1 MIFVCFMLILQQ
13 QQHSTIKCTQITLS
27 PQQQTHSVNNTTS
40 LVACFYI
47 CNKSKGIEVTKI
59 VKVINPDH
67 WHQFIKGSLPKGRV
81 KIILHYW
88 FNQEQYCSMIKDI
101 LVDLA
106 EFQIQ
111 ELWILFLLCNW
122 VTFAIENLDQMSES
136 EAGGVAC
143 VLCCLLY
150 YYYCSIPIHSAPVS
164 HTVSICSRIPQM
176 KINETFSVPTLQR
189 CYGQLADWSEKET
202 GKF

>member
-1 MIFVCFMLILQQ
+1 MIFVCFMLIPQQ

-27 PQQQTHSVNNTTS
+27 PQQQTNSVNNTTS

-101 LVDLA
+101 YSWSGWVSNPRIVDSFLVMQLSHFRNRKSWSNVR
-106 EFQIQ
+106 EWGWWCGLCSVLSIV
-111 ELWILFLLCNW
+111 LL
-122 VTFAIENLDQMSES
+122 
-136 EAGGVAC
+136 
-143 VLCCLLY
+143 LL
-150 YYYCSIPIHSAPVS
+150 
-164 HTVSICSRIPQM
+164 
-176 KINETFSVPTLQR
+176 
-189 CYGQLADWSEKET
+189 
-202 GKF
+202 